1 MKRRYEARKH
11 SGKWWAVW
19 DTQEAC
25 FIGITALSSH
35 EARAHAD
42 IYQRGWEELQAEGQ
56 QP

>member
-19 DTQEAC
+19 DKQEAC
-25 FIGITALSSH
+25 FVGVTTLSSR

-42 IYQRGWEELQAEGQ
+42 IYQRGWEELQVEGVSG
-56 QP
+56 